1 MIGFAVGAIS
11 FAVVDAVVGYIATSA
26 ANSGQYGDVTDII
39 IPTCKPTSMP
49 TRTHAPTVYR
59 SQVIPVGTMYQDQSS
74 GTVYSIDTTTQY
86 TEYRA
91 DGTCTTLPY
100 YVINTNIYMKLTGST
115 MYTMRSGGMLTGV
128 DLASNTTSVY
138 NVVTSN
144 PNANKCDSAK
154 SNRNTYTNVV
164 DTFKQGDISQSTSD
178 ITNYW

>member
-39 IPTCKPTSMP
+39 IPTRRPTSMP

-59 SQVIPVGTMYQDQSS
+59 SQVIPVGTMYQDPSS

-86 TEYRA
+86 TEYKA
-91 DGTCTTLPY
+91 DGTCTSLPY

-115 MYTMRSGGMLTGV
+115 LYTMSGSKLTGV
-128 DLASNTTSVY
+128 DLASNATSVF
-138 NVVTSN
+138 NIVTSN
-144 PNANKCDSAK
+144 PNAVKCDSTK
-154 SNRNTYTNVV
+154 SNYNTYSNIVDIFNV
-164 DTFKQGDISQSTSD
+164 GDIYHSTTKSAA
-178 ITNYW
+178 YL